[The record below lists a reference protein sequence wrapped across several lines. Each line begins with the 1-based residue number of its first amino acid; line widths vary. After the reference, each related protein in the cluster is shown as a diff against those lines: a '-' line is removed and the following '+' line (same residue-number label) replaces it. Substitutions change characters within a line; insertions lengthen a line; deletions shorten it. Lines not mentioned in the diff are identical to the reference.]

1 MAGEKSGSICD
12 FVGLGLFLHLIDK
25 DAWRNFAQKL
35 VQLNRSQL
43 SVFRLPCDETKK
55 YPRQTN
61 EVVWLLNRLC
71 CSGWR

>member
-25 DAWRNFAQKL
+25 AAWRNFAQKL

-43 SVFRLPCDETKK
+43 SVFRLPCDET
-55 YPRQTN
+55 
-61 EVVWLLNRLC
+61 
-71 CSGWR
+71 